1 MISVDTKKKERIG
14 LYNNAGCDD
23 RPQRCPDQVNVH
35 DFVDKDFGKAVPYGV
50 YDIGA
55 NAGCVSLGIDR
66 DTAEFAVN
74 AVRRWRETMGDE
86 RYPAADRL
94 MIAADGGGSPK
105 WRRSTSE
112 AVRST
117 RMELHHQAKTSEN
130 PEMKHLFCASRLSPG
145 RRSGGAEAPPA
156 GSEVN
161 PGGLQFGV
169 LVERVKR
176 LVPSV
181 A

>member
-1 MISVDTKKKERIG
+1 V
-14 LYNNAGCDD
+14 GCDD
-23 RPQRCPDQVNVH
+23 RPQGCPDQVNVH
-35 DFVDKDFGKAVPYGV
+35 DFLDKKFGKAVPYGV

-105 WRRSTSE
+105 WRRSTSKAMLSIRSGITQSSLDRARLQVE
-112 AVRST
+112 ALILR
-117 RMELHHQAKTSEN
+117 R
-130 PEMKHLFCASRLSPG
+130 RLSFLT
-145 RRSGGAEAPPA
+145 A
-156 GSEVN
+156 
-161 PGGLQFGV
+161 
-169 LVERVKR
+169 
-176 LVPSV
+176 
-181 A
+181 